1 MTSDNRKEPKSMV
14 CSLRIS
20 VLNKLSLINNEFKDS
35 SFFKSLPLIKVIEM
49 FGFELNVK
57 NNSSSKFIG

>member
-1 MTSDNRKEPKSMV
+1 MV
-14 CSLRIS
+14 CSLRIR
-20 VLNKLSLINNEFKDS
+20 VLNKLSLINNELKDS
-35 SFFKSLPLIKVIEM
+35 SFFKSLPLIKVIDM

>member
-20 VLNKLSLINNEFKDS
+20 VLNKLSRINNEPKDS
-35 SFFKSLPLIKVIEM
+35 SFFKSLPLIKVIDM

-57 NNSSSKFIG
+57 NNKLPLL